1 MANLMILESPSKAA
15 TIKGYLG
22 SGYRVIACKG
32 HFRDL
37 PKSTL
42 GVDIDNGF
50 EAHYI
55 NIRGKGDLIKEIRKE
70 AKKANKVFLA
80 TDPDREGEAIAWHL
94 ATVLDIPVDKTRRV
108 TFNEVTKTA
117 VKAGIKAPR
126 NVDMN
131 LVNSQ
136 QARRILDRIVG
147 YKLSPVLWKRIRNG
161 LSAGRV
167 QSVAARIIVDR
178 EQEIRDFKPEE
189 FWLID
194 ADLVTSAGRNF
205 TVRFFGDENGKKLHL
220 SNKEEADAVL
230 LATEGKDFTV
240 TDVKKGVKHKS
251 PAPPFTTSTLQQEAS
266 KKLNFQSSRTMK
278 IAQELYEGVN
288 VGAANGGAQGLITY
302 MRTDSQRVSTDAQE
316 AARELIRGKY
326 GEEYCPKTPRNFK
339 SRNGAQDAHEAIRPV
354 RVDLEPAQIRS
365 FLTPE
370 QYRLYKLIWD
380 RFISSQ
386 MESAAL
392 STVTADVACGGYIF
406 RTSGY
411 TVTFPGFMSVY
422 EETVED
428 GQASDSDEEKNLK
441 LPELKSGDILK
452 ANAITP
458 SRHYTEAPP
467 RYTEASL
474 VKFLEEKG
482 IGRPSTFAAII
493 SIILDRDYVRRDGK
507 ALVPTPLGEAT
518 TELMKNEF
526 ADIVDY
532 KFTANMEDSLD
543 DIEKGETSLEK
554 VLTDFWADFEKE
566 LEKAEASDAGKIAI
580 PAEETDMIC
589 EKCGAKMV
597 VRTGKFGK
605 FAACPNYPRCRN
617 TKPLVNPEK
626 PAADAAQ
633 EEKKPAPE
641 KPEPQ
646 KTGLKCELCGADLV
660 LRTGRYGSFY
670 ACSRFPECRYTKHI
684 NEETPGK
691 CPKCGG
697 GLVKRHGRSRAS
709 TFYGCANYPAC
720 DFSTWDIPTAEVC
733 PKCGKTLMRKKGKN
747 LLVCSDKDCG
757 YEREIPK
764 EDASGKDTNEQ

>member
-70 AKKANKVFLA
+70 AKKANKIYLA

-94 ATVLDIPVDKTRRV
+94 ATVLDIPVDKTLRV
-108 TFNEVTKTA
+108 TFNEVTKSA
-117 VKAGIKAPR
+117 VKAGIKTPR
-126 NVDMN
+126 TVDMN
-131 LVNSQ
+131 LVNAQ

-178 EQEIRDFKPEE
+178 EKEIRAFVPEE

-194 ADLVTSAGRNF
+194 ALLSSDGGKPF
-205 TVRFFGDENGKKLHL
+205 TVHFVGEESGKKLHL
-220 SNKEEADAVL
+220 SSKAETDAVL
-230 LATEGKDFTV
+230 AAIDEKSFTV
-240 TDVKKGVKHKS
+240 TDVKRGVKHKA

-302 MRTDSQRVSTDAQE
+302 MRTDSQRVSADAQT
-316 AARELIRGKY
+316 AALALIGSKY
-326 GEEYCPKTPRNFK
+326 GERYCPKTPRVFK
-339 SRNGAQDAHEAIRPV
+339 VKNGAQDAHEAIRPV
-354 RVDLEPAQIRS
+354 RPDLEPSVIKDH
-365 FLTPE
+365 LTLD
-370 QYRLYKLIWD
+370 QYKLYKLIWD
-380 RFISSQ
+380 RFIASQ
-386 MESAAL
+386 MESAAI
-392 STVTADVACGGYIF
+392 STVTADVTCGGYLF
-406 RTSGY
+406 RANGY

-422 EETVED
+422 EETAED
-428 GQASDSDEEKNLK
+428 GAADAEDGKDLK
-441 LPELKSGDILK
+441 LPELKTGDVLR
-452 ANAITP
+452 ANEIIP

-493 SIILDRDYVRRDGK
+493 SIILERDYVRRDGK

-532 KFTANMEDSLD
+532 KFTANMENRLD
-543 DIEKGETSLEK
+543 DIEKGEVELNT
-554 VLTDFWADFEKE
+554 VLAEFWADFEKE
-566 LEKAEASDAGKIAI
+566 LVKAENSDAGKIAV
-580 PAEETDMIC
+580 PAEETDIIC
-589 EKCGAKMV
+589 EKCGARMI
-597 VRTGKFGK
+597 VRSGRFGK
-605 FAACPNYPRCRN
+605 FAACPNYPKCRN
-617 TKPLVNPEK
+617 TKPLNASAKTDSPV
-626 PAADAAQ
+626 ADATKV
-633 EEKKPAPE
+633 EEGASAPQ
-641 KPEPQ
+641 KPEPE
-646 KTGLKCELCGADLV
+646 KTGLKCELCGAELL

-670 ACSRFPECRYTKHI
+670 ACSRFPECHYTKHI

-697 GLVKRHGRSRAS
+697 GLVKRHGRSRAAV
-709 TFYGCANYPAC
+709 FYGCSNYPSC
-720 DFSTWDIPTAEVC
+720 DFSTWDIPTDEVC
-733 PKCGKTLMRKKGKN
+733 PKCGKTLMRKKNKK
-747 LLVCSDKDCG
+747 LLVCSDKSCG
-757 YEREIPK
+757 YEVELPSDK
-764 EDASGKDTNEQ
+764 PSKDE

>member
-94 ATVLDIPVDKTRRV
+94 ATVLDIPVDKTLRV

-194 ADLVTSAGRNF
+194 ANLVTDNGKNF
-205 TVRFFGDENGKKLHL
+205 TVRFFGDANGKKMHL
-220 SNKEEADAVL
+220 SSKEEADTVL
-230 LATEGKDFTV
+230 RATDGKDFTV

-288 VGAANGGAQGLITY
+288 VGTANGGAQGLITY
-302 MRTDSQRVSTDAQE
+302 MRTDSQRVSADAQE

-326 GEEYCPKTPRNFK
+326 GEQYCPKTPRTFK

-354 RVDLEPAQIRS
+354 RVDLEPAQIKS

-380 RFISSQ
+380 RFVSSQ

-392 STVTADVACGGYIF
+392 STVTADVSCGGYIF

-422 EETVED
+422 EETVD
-428 GQASDSDEEKNLK
+428 DAQASDTDEEKNIK
-441 LPELKSGDILK
+441 LPELKNGDVLK
-452 ANAITP
+452 ADAIIP

-526 ADIVDY
+526 SDIVDY

-543 DIEKGETSLEK
+543 DIEKGETTLEK

-566 LEKAEASDAGKIAI
+566 LKKAEESDAGKIAV
-580 PAEETDMIC
+580 PVEETDMIC

-617 TKPLVNPEK
+617 TKPLAGAEK
-626 PAADAAQ
+626 APAEAPD
-633 EEKKPAPE
+633 EKKPE
-641 KPEPQ
+641 TVKPEPQ

-709 TFYGCANYPAC
+709 TFYGCENYPTC
-720 DFSTWDIPTAEVC
+720 DFSTWDIPTPEVC

-764 EDASGKDTNEQ
+764 DDASVKEKNEQ